1 MQPGHVLARRYL
13 IEREAGRGG
22 MGCVYR
28 ARDEHTGAA
37 VALKVLTGPSGV
49 DRFEGEIQALMTL
62 SHEAIVRYADHGTTP
77 DGAPYLVTEWIEGGS
92 LDDRLLERGLDL
104 DETIALVRR
113 LLEALTHLHGRG
125 VVHRDV
131 KPSNVML
138 PGGEPQAAKLVDFG
152 LARVRGARALTGTG
166 MRLGTTQY
174 MAPEQVLSARHVDGR
189 ADVFALGCVMFECIT
204 GRRAFAG
211 DDDVGVIAR
220 IVLDRAPRIRQFRAD
235 APSALDD
242 FVARLLSREVL
253 KRPPS
258 DEAQRELATLQNA
271 VHGVS
276 LAPRPTARVEPGPS
290 QPTRFDSA
298 EDAFALTDVDDR
310 RAGSPGGATSS
321 TPLPHMDGAFVGRER
336 DVEHVRA
343 LLGGSRCRVTLWGPA
358 GVGKTRL
365 AVEAARDAQLG
376 AAFAG
381 LREARDGDAV
391 VRALAAALRPA
402 APPAGTYDETLEAV
416 ARILRARGSLLVVL
430 DGAEGLGDTLSAV
443 ITACHDVAPDTR
455 FVVTSRDRPRGGV
468 AVEVGPLAPEDGA
481 RLFCERVGPAAAS
494 FARTPAAMNSVH
506 RIVRA
511 LEGMPLAIEL
521 AAGRIDVLGL
531 DGLVQRL
538 GKAIDAKM
546 EAAARLSW
554 DLLSEAER
562 SVLAQCSVFRLPF
575 GAHAAEAVVR
585 PPSGGMTIDLLQSL
599 RDKSLLAST
608 AASEAA
614 SDAKLSM
621 YAAIRDFAS
630 ARLDELGM
638 GEATRLRHAQY
649 FVRVCAPLADEVA
662 ATGSVVSLRAVVGEA
677 DDLIAAF
684 EHVLPRSGRLAVAAA
699 LALDPLLSTRGPFG
713 RHVAMLDEVVGRAA
727 HDPDVSPDLLARAR
741 QARGRL
747 SRQRG
752 RFAEARAD
760 FEHALAW
767 ADRKNDPRAR
777 ASALLDLGV
786 MHHAMHA
793 LDDARSCYEQAL
805 SPDGAEP
812 DPYVEARALG
822 NLGAL
827 HHDERRFDQAYGCYL
842 EAIALFESLGDPR
855 PVGLFLANLAT
866 LDHERGRLADARRRY
881 TRALAHLG
889 QAHDRRLV
897 GITLGNLGMLDLEQG
912 DAQAA
917 LSKQEEARAL
927 LAEVNDPRS
936 EAIGLGRLGA
946 ALARLGRVEEATVAF
961 VRGERSVARGDEAA
975 REVVRLQRAFLDVAS
990 ARTALRSQRTDEA
1003 RAAVDAARAR
1013 IEEARADR
1021 ADGRGSVVDR
1031 SDDARTALRILL
1043 PLLHELD
1050 ASLQG
1055 TGRAQ

>member
-1 MQPGHVLARRYL
+1 MQPGDVLARRYV

-28 ARDEHTGAA
+28 ARDEHTGGA

-49 DRFEGEIQALMTL
+49 DRFEGEIHALMTL
-62 SHEAIVRYADHGTTP
+62 SHDAIVRYADHGATP

-104 DETIALVRR
+104 DETMALVAR
-113 LLEALTHLHGRG
+113 LLDALTHLHGRG

-138 PGGEPQAAKLVDFG
+138 PGGQARAAKLVDFG

-220 IVLDRAPRIRQFRAD
+220 IVLDRAPRVRQHRAD
-235 APSALDD
+235 APSAVDE

-258 DEAQRELATLQNA
+258 DEAQRELANLRRA
-271 VHGVS
+271 IHGVS
-276 LAPRPTARVEPGPS
+276 LAPRPTAREEPGPVH
-290 QPTRFDSA
+290 PTRFDSV
-298 EDAFALTDVDDR
+298 EDALALTDVDER
-310 RAGSPGGATSS
+310 RVGSSGASS
-321 TPLPHMDGAFVGRER
+321 GTPLPRMEGAFVGRER
-336 DVEHVRA
+336 EVEHVRA

-358 GVGKTRL
+358 GVGKTRF
-365 AVEAARDAQLG
+365 AVESARDAQLG
-376 AAFAG
+376 AVFAG
-381 LREARDGDAV
+381 LREAHDGDAV
-391 VRALAAALRPA
+391 LRALASALRPA
-402 APPAGTYDETLEAV
+402 APPAGTYEETLEAV
-416 ARILRARGSLLVVL
+416 ARILRARGSLVVVL
-430 DGAEGLGDTLSAV
+430 DGAEGLGDALSAV
-443 ITACHDVAPDTR
+443 IAACHDVAPDTR
-455 FVVTSRDRPRGGV
+455 FVVTSRDRPRAGV
-468 AVEVGPLAPEDGA
+468 AVEVGPLPAEVAA
-481 RLFCERVGPAAAS
+481 RLFCDRVGPAAAS
-494 FARTPAAMNSVH
+494 FAKTPAAMDVVH
-506 RIVRA
+506 RIVGA
-511 LEGMPLAIEL
+511 LDGMPLAIEL
-521 AAGRIDVLGL
+521 AAARIDVLGL

-538 GKAIDAKM
+538 GKSLDVKM
-546 EAAARLSW
+546 EAAVRLSW
-554 DLLSEAER
+554 DLLDDAER
-562 SVLAQCSVFRLPF
+562 SVLAQCSVFRRPF
-575 GAHAAEAVVR
+575 GAHAAESVVR
-585 PPSGGMTIDLLQSL
+585 PPSGGTTLDLLQSL
-599 RDKSLLAST
+599 RDKSLLASS

-614 SDAKLSM
+614 ADAKLSM
-621 YAAIRDFAS
+621 YASVRDFAS
-630 ARLDELGM
+630 ARLDELGL

-649 FVRVCAPLADEVA
+649 FVRVCSPLADQVA
-662 ATGSVVSLRAVVGEA
+662 ATGSVVSLQAVVGEA
-677 DDLIAAF
+677 DDLLAAF

-699 LALDPLLSTRGPFG
+699 LALDPLLSTRGPFR
-713 RHVAMLDEVVGRAA
+713 RHVAMLDDVITRAE

-752 RFAEARAD
+752 HFAEARAD
-760 FEHALAW
+760 FDHALAW
-767 ADRKNDPRAR
+767 AERKNDPRAR

-786 MHHAMHA
+786 LHHARHQ
-793 LDDARSCYEQAL
+793 LDEARRCYERAL
-805 SPDGAEP
+805 SAEGYEP

-827 HHDERRFDQAYGCYL
+827 HHDERRFDEAYGCYL

-855 PVGLFLANLAT
+855 PIGLFLANLAT
-866 LDHERGRLADARRRY
+866 LDHERGRLGDARRRY

-897 GITLGNLGMLDLEQG
+897 GIMLGNLGMLDLEQG
-912 DAQAA
+912 DAQGA

-927 LAEVNDPRS
+927 LAEVNDPHS

-961 VRGERSVARGDEAA
+961 VRGERSAGRGDEAA
-975 REVVRLQRAFLDVAS
+975 RDVVRLQRAFLDVAS
-990 ARTALRSQRTDEA
+990 ADAALRSARADEARTALDS
-1003 RAAVDAARAR
+1003 ARAR
-1013 IEEARADR
+1013 IDEGRTDR
-1021 ADGRGSVVDR
+1021 GDGRG
-1031 SDDARTALRILL
+1031 TALRILL

-1050 ASLQG
+1050 TAVQG
-1055 TGRAQ
+1055 LGRV